1 MKKVGVKLMESVK
14 IGDRAPGFSLP
25 SESGESVDIGDYIG
39 RKPVVLFF
47 YPRDNTAVCT
57 REACAFRDSYGEFR
71 NIDGAEVFG
80 ISSDPVESHKRFSS
94 EYGLPFKL
102 LSDENGAVR
111 KLYGVP
117 KTFGILPGRV
127 TYVIDRVGIVVH
139 IISSQL
145 GYKKHVGEAIKA
157 LRASDKEKP

>member
-1 MKKVGVKLMESVK
+1 MLESVK
-14 IGDRAPGFSLP
+14 IGDRAPAFSLP

-39 RKPVVLFF
+39 RKPVVIFF

-57 REACAFRDSYGEFR
+57 REACAFRDSYDEFR
-71 NIDGAEVFG
+71 NIVDAEVFG

-102 LSDENGAVR
+102 LSDENGAAR
-111 KLYGVP
+111 ELYGVP
-117 KTFGILPGRV
+117 KTLGILPGRV
-127 TYVIDRVGIVVH
+127 TYVIDRKGIVVH

-145 GYKKHVGEAIKA
+145 GYKKHAGEAIKA
-157 LRASDKEKP
+157 LRAMDAEIP

>member
-14 IGDRAPGFSLP
+14 IGDRAPVFSLP
-25 SESGESVDIGDYIG
+25 SETGEGVDIGDYIG
-39 RKPVVLFF
+39 RKPIVIFF

-57 REACAFRDSYGEFR
+57 REACAFRDSYDEFM

-94 EYGLPFKL
+94 EYKLPFKL

-111 KLYGVP
+111 DLYGVP
-117 KTFGILPGRV
+117 KTLGILPGRV
-127 TYVIDRVGIVVH
+127 TYVINRKGIVVH

-157 LRASDKEKP
+157 LKASDKEKL

>member
-1 MKKVGVKLMESVK
+1 MSESVK

-25 SESGESVDIGDYIG
+25 SESGENVDIGNYIG
-39 RKPVVLFF
+39 KIPVVLFF

-57 REACAFRDSYGEFR
+57 KEACAFRDSYDEFR

-94 EYGLPFKL
+94 AYKLPFKL
-102 LSDENGAVR
+102 LSDEKGAVR
-111 KLYGVP
+111 ELYGVP
-117 KTFGILPGRV
+117 KTLGILPGRV
-127 TYVIDRVGIVVH
+127 TYVIDGNGIVIQ

-145 GYKKHVGEAIKA
+145 GYKKHVEEALKA
-157 LRASDKEKP
+157 LKA

>member
-1 MKKVGVKLMESVK
+1 MKKEGVRLSESVK

-25 SESGESVDIGDYIG
+25 SESGETVDIGNYIG
-39 RKPVVLFF
+39 KIPVVLFF

-57 REACAFRDSYGEFR
+57 KEACAFRDSYDDFR

-94 EYGLPFKL
+94 AYKLPFKL
-102 LSDENGAVR
+102 LSDEKGAVR
-111 KLYGVP
+111 ELYGVP
-117 KTFGILPGRV
+117 KTLGILPGRV
-127 TYVIDRVGIVVH
+127 TYVIDRNGIVIQ

-145 GYKKHVGEAIKA
+145 GYKKHVEEALKA
-157 LRASDKEKP
+157 LKA